1 MGPVIQSLQRAGAIL
16 RAVAAG
22 GQALRLTDLVRQMG
36 LNKTTVFHLAET
48 LVAEGLL
55 AKTEGGYLPGPFWKG
70 LAQGQPKVPWYEPLM
85 PQVAGLHQKF
95 PALSIIFTELG
106 ESDLFMRF
114 GANPYDPTG
123 PHRILDQTLNP
134 YLSVSGLLH
143 FAHLPEERLSE
154 LRLRHPFETKGLE
167 SWGSRWAFQMAVDET
182 ARRGYSE
189 TPALVQPEQYKLG
202 LPLFDVNGQF
212 RGALTFQGLRRKLPP
227 PAALRRSLMA
237 ALKTFSIL
245 AK

>member
-1 MGPVIQSLQRAGAIL
+1 MIQSLHRAAAIL
-16 RAVAAG
+16 REVAAE
-22 GQALRLTDLVRQMG
+22 GQALRLTDLVRRMG

-55 AKTEGGYLPGPFWKG
+55 SKKEGGYLPGSFWKG
-70 LAQGQPKVPWYEPLM
+70 LAAGQEKLPWYESLM
-85 PQVAGLHQKF
+85 PLVVGLHRQY
-95 PALSIIFTELG
+95 PHLSVVFTELG

-114 GANPYDPTG
+114 EARSDDPTG
-123 PHRILDQTLNP
+123 PYPINNQTLNP

-143 FAHLPEERLSE
+143 FAYLPEERLSE

-167 SWGSRWAFQMAVDET
+167 SWGSRGAFQKAVDET

-189 TPALVQPEQYKLG
+189 TPGLVHPDQFKLG
-202 LPLFDVNGQF
+202 LPLFDTGGQL

-227 PAALRRSLMA
+227 PSSLRRSLMA
-237 ALKTFSIL
+237 SLKSFPI
-245 AK
+245 ANK